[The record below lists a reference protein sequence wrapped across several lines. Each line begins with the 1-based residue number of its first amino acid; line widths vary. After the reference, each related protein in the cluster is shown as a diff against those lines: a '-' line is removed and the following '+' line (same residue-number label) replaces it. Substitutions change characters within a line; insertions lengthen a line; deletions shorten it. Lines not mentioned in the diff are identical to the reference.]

1 MGERLKECQ
10 SINKSLHT
18 LGLVIKNLTESKCPS
33 YIPYRNSSL
42 TRLLSDSLGGNCKT
56 TMFTMISPSP
66 DAFNESISSLN
77 FAYSAKSIKNKP
89 IINEDFDQRALIRK
103 YENELLKLRTELEE
117 KNKVIIDKTK
127 LMQL

>member
-1 MGERLKECQ
+1 MAKLNIVDLAGSERVNVSGAMGDRLKECQ

-18 LGLVIKNLTESKCPS
+18 LGLVIKNLTENKLNN

-66 DAFNESISSLN
+66 DAFS
-77 FAYSAKSIKNKP
+77 
-89 IINEDFDQRALIRK
+89 
-103 YENELLKLRTELEE
+103 
-117 KNKVIIDKTK
+117 
-127 LMQL
+127 

>member
-1 MGERLKECQ
+1 MGDRLKECQ

-18 LGLVIKNLTESKCPS
+18 LGLVIKNLTETKNPS

-66 DAFNESISSLN
+66 DAFS
-77 FAYSAKSIKNKP
+77 
-89 IINEDFDQRALIRK
+89 
-103 YENELLKLRTELEE
+103 
-117 KNKVIIDKTK
+117 
-127 LMQL
+127 